1 MAVHNIDKG
10 AFFMPS
16 KTTIAVL
23 CITLIIVFCIFKD
36 IDGAVVGT
44 GVAAIA
50 GLGGWAAHKVKTP

>member
-1 MAVHNIDKG
+1 
-10 AFFMPS
+10 MPS